1 MSRKRYHHG
10 NLKQEI
16 IKESLQQLNLVGAD
30 KLSFRTIAKKLGV
43 VSSAPY
49 NHFKSKNQLFKELIN
64 IGTDN
69 LLKKMKNE
77 KLKKSLP
84 SEQLSY
90 TARAYLKFSLE
101 EKELFSLMFS
111 KKNLEIKKL
120 IDSISS
126 QFLDI
131 VKEKFKDGSRVRVT
145 EKGASMTAWA
155 MVHGLAKLAGNDNLE
170 EIEKNVELKFEEIF
184 NQMSAIWG
192 KGVAN

>member
-170 EIEKNVELKFEEIF
+170 EIEKNVELKFDEIF

>member
-30 KLSFRTIAKKLGV
+30 KLSFRTIAKNLGV

-64 IGTDN
+64 IGTDT

-77 KLKKSLP
+77 KIKKILP

-111 KKNLEIKKL
+111 NNNLEIKKL
-120 IDSISS
+120 IDTISS

>member
-10 NLKQEI
+10 NLKLEI

-30 KLSFRTIAKKLGV
+30 KLSFRTIAKNLGV

-131 VKEKFKDGSRVRVT
+131 VKEKFKDGSRVRIT
-145 EKGASMTAWA
+145 EKGDSMTAWA
-155 MVHGLAKLAGNDNLE
+155 MKHGLAKLAGNDNLE

>member
-30 KLSFRTIAKKLGV
+30 KLSFRTIAKNLGV

-49 NHFKSKNQLFKELIN
+49 NHFESKNQLFKELIN
-64 IGTDN
+64 IGTET

-77 KLKKSLP
+77 KIKKILP

-111 KKNLEIKKL
+111 NNNLEIKKL
-120 IDSISS
+120 IDTISS

-170 EIEKNVELKFEEIF
+170 EIEKNVELKFDEIF

>member
-170 EIEKNVELKFEEIF
+170 EIEKNIELKFEEIF

>member
-16 IKESLQQLNLVGAD
+16 IKESLQQLNLVGSD
-30 KLSFRTIAKKLGV
+30 KLSFRTIAKNLGV

-64 IGTDN
+64 IGTDT